1 MRILV
6 VNPNT
11 THSMTDAI
19 RQSAERYASP
29 GTEIVAIEST
39 IGAESIEGYFE
50 GYLSVIGVFD
60 RLQAVDFDF
69 DALVMAGFGEPG
81 REGAQ
86 ELLDVPVF
94 DITECAAHVACLL
107 GRTYSVVT
115 TLDRSVP
122 QIEDRLRLAGL
133 LDRCASVR
141 ATGLAVLEIE
151 RDKDLTVSR
160 IVDVSRSAIEED
172 HAEVICLG
180 CGGMAGLDEAVAA
193 AIGAPVVDGVAAAVK
208 LAEAVV
214 GLGLTTSK
222 VRSYASPRPKH
233 ITSWPLSRH
242 DLTPR
247 SEPET
252 RERAATDIDAGTTAT
267 KDT

>member
-1 MRILV
+1 MRILI

-11 THSMTDAI
+11 TVSMTDAI

-29 GTEIVAIEST
+29 GTEIFAT
-39 IGAESIEGYFE
+39 QATLGPESIEGYFE
-50 GYLSVIGVFD
+50 GYLSAVGVFD
-60 RLQAVDFDF
+60 CLQKVDFDF

-107 GRTYSVVT
+107 GRSYGVVT

-133 LDRCASVR
+133 LDRCASIR
-141 ATGLAVLEIE
+141 SSGLAVLEVE
-151 RDKDLTVSR
+151 LDEEKTVSR
-160 IVDVSRSAIEED
+160 IVDEARLAIGKD
-172 HAEVICLG
+172 RAEVICLG
-180 CGGMAGLDEAVAA
+180 CGGMAGLDEKVSSALGV
-193 AIGAPVVDGVAAAVK
+193 PVVDGVAAAVK

-214 GLGLTTSK
+214 GLGLRTSK
-222 VRSYASPRPKH
+222 VRSYAAPLPKQM
-233 ITSWPLSRH
+233 TSWPLS
-242 DLTPR
+242 DPPL
-247 SEPET
+247 SV
-252 RERAATDIDAGTTAT
+252 AQAIQ
-267 KDT
+267 KDPS